1 MSGTST
7 LPPAGRKIR
16 QRALEYPGA
25 HEDMPWGHH
34 AIKVNKKTFVFLGAD
49 KGEFS
54 LSVKLPSSGGV
65 ALNLP
70 FAAPTG
76 YGLGRSGWI
85 TATFKARA
93 AIPLDILTMWLDES
107 YRAIAPKKLVAQ
119 LDMPRAAAARKPARG
134 KKVKSR

>member
-1 MSGTST
+1 MTST
-7 LPPAGRKIR
+7 AALPAAGRKIR
-16 QRALEYPGA
+16 QRALAYPGA

-34 AIKVNKKTFVFLGAD
+34 AIKVKGKTFVFLGVEN
-49 KGEFS
+49 GEFS

-70 FAAPTG
+70 FASPTG

-85 TATFKARA
+85 TARFKAKQ
-93 AIPLDILTMWLDES
+93 AIPVDILLMWLDES
-107 YRAIAPKKLVAQ
+107 FRAIAPKRLAAQ
-119 LDMPRAAAARKPARG
+119 LDLPGAAARTTARK